1 MKKTPANTP
10 DIFDAQG
17 LPTANAIVQ
26 ALDEHSDLSS
36 KRDLTRYFNIKG
48 DARVAFKKRLK
59 ELEGEGI
66 IARRKKELRKTA
78 SLPSVSVLD
87 IDRDSDPD
95 YLIAYPA
102 KWDDREGE
110 APQILIKME
119 RGDRTVP
126 GPGERVLA
134 RIEKQPGQTPAYSAR
149 TLKILSAPRK
159 ASIGVMRMD
168 DGGARLVPVDR
179 KQKEMRIRTNDI
191 GAAKDGDL
199 VEVDVQVRG
208 RMMVPEAKV
217 SAVLGNPQ
225 SEGAVSLIA
234 LHNLE
239 IPHKFPPKLEIAA
252 EQLEEVGL
260 ENRQDW
266 RHIPFV
272 TIDPET
278 AKDHDDAV
286 YAHQDEDPKNSDGYV
301 VYVAI
306 ADVSAYVRPNS
317 ILNDEAFER
326 GNSVYFPD
334 RVVPMLPERISN
346 DLCSLREG
354 ENRPSL
360 AVRIVLNADG
370 TKRGHA
376 FHRVMIRSAAKLSY
390 QQAQNAINGQADA
403 QSEPILEPVLKP
415 LFAAYTAMAKAR
427 DARGPLALDLPER
440 RIILND
446 KGMVDRVM
454 VPVRLDAHRLI
465 EEMMIAANVCA
476 AETLEQKHKPV
487 VYRIHD
493 APGREK
499 LGALREFLQSLELS
513 LIKSEA
519 IKPSQFNTIL
529 HKVHGTPNAHHVS
542 EMVLR
547 TQARAEYST
556 ENLGHFGLNLDRYAH
571 FTSPIRRYADL
582 LVHRALISGLGLGD
596 DGLSDSEISRLDA
609 MTQHIS
615 STERRAMAAERET
628 QDRLIAYY
636 LSSQLGAEF
645 DGRISGVTKSGLFV
659 RLNETGADGFVP
671 ASSLGRDYYHFSQS
685 EQAMIGERSGE
696 TFKLG
701 DDVRVRLLEAAPV
714 AGSLRFEV
722 LSDGTSGAPMKR
734 GGRPEKFGKRP
745 LHRARRKSQ
754 RSRAQGK

>member
-1 MKKTPANTP
+1 MKKTPANAP
-10 DIFDAQG
+10 DIFDEQG
-17 LPTANAIVQ
+17 LPTAEAIMQ
-26 ALDEHSDLSS
+26 ALEEHSDLSS

-48 DARVAFKKRLK
+48 DARVPFKKRLK
-59 ELEGEGI
+59 ELEGEGVLV
-66 IARRKKELRKTA
+66 RRRKELRKAT
-78 SLPSVSVLD
+78 SLPSVAVLD

-95 YLIAYPA
+95 HLIARPA
-102 KWDDREGE
+102 KWDEREGD
-110 APQILIKME
+110 APAVLIKME

-126 GPGERVLA
+126 GPGDRVLA
-134 RIEKQPGQTPAYSAR
+134 RIEKQPGQSPAYAAR

-159 ASIGVMRMD
+159 ASIGVVRLE

-179 KQKEMRIRTNDI
+179 KQKEMRIRINDL
-191 GAAKDGDL
+191 ADAKDGDL

-239 IPHKFPPKLEIAA
+239 IPHKFPPKIDLAA
-252 EQLEEVGL
+252 QELTEVGL
-260 ENRQDW
+260 DGRQDW
-266 RHIPFV
+266 RDIPFV

-286 YAHQDEDPKNSDGYV
+286 YAQADDDPKNAGGHI

-317 ILNDEAFER
+317 ALNDEAFER

-346 DLCSLREG
+346 NLCSLIEG
-354 ENRPSL
+354 ENRPAL
-360 AVRIVLNADG
+360 AVRIVLNTDG
-370 TKRGHA
+370 TKRIHT

-390 QQAQNAINGQADA
+390 QQAQNAIDGHADDK
-403 QSEPILEPVLKP
+403 SGPLVKPVLKP
-415 LFAAYTAMAKAR
+415 LFDAYAAMAKAR

-440 RIILND
+440 RIILNES
-446 KGMVDRVM
+446 GMVDRVM
-454 VPVRLDAHRLI
+454 VPDRLDAHRLI

-487 VYRIHD
+487 VYRTHE

-529 HKVHGTPNAHHVS
+529 HKVEGTPNAHHVS

-582 LVHRALISGLGLGD
+582 LVHRALISALSFGD
-596 DGLSDSEISRLDA
+596 DGLTDSEVSRLDSIA
-609 MTQHIS
+609 QHIS

-628 QDRLIAYY
+628 QDRLIAYF

-645 DGRISGVTKSGLFV
+645 AGRISGVTKSGLFV

-671 ASSLGRDYYHFSQS
+671 ASSLGRDYYHFSQAD
-685 EQAMIGERSGE
+685 QAMIGERSGE

-701 DDVRVRLLEAAPV
+701 DDVSVRLLEAAPV
-714 AGSLRFEV
+714 AGALRFEV
-722 LSDGTSGAPMKR
+722 LSDGSKGAPPKR
-734 GGRPEKFGKRP
+734 GSRPSKSGKRP

-754 RSRAQGK
+754 KSRAQRR